1 MERKKRKEKI
11 KRRLYVR
18 KKDSYTEDFRFF
30 KIFLRTYWMRES
42 GYADQ
47 IIRDIQRRLLEYLE
61 SEITDELAGYS
72 FSGINLNWDD
82 LNDMDKPDAI
92 NCVQY
97 FMLLTQKY
105 GPVDVSDKVY
115 DFVDDGVYVLD
126 MIKLKS
132 GVRKNFVALHQY
144 EVEMPESRQK
154 ESIIQKKWTKRL
166 MHYAVPDKLREETD
180 PITEW
185 IIKKNDR
192 KLIKYAIKQKYIGKE
207 NAGKLLE
214 YAFSL
219 KNVETDDWIIELLT
233 EEMTGHKQQ
242 SVEKSVKTQ

>member
-1 MERKKRKEKI
+1 MLQVTVHHETDTSIKCLMRSLTGISIRVKRQHT
-11 KRRLYVR
+11 LCN
-18 KKDSYTEDFRFF
+18 
-30 KIFLRTYWMRES
+30 
-42 GYADQ
+42 Q
-47 IIRDIQRRLLEYLE
+47 Q
-61 SEITDELAGYS
+61 
-72 FSGINLNWDD
+72 
-82 LNDMDKPDAI
+82 
-92 NCVQY
+92 
-97 FMLLTQKY
+97 
-105 GPVDVSDKVY
+105 
-115 DFVDDGVYVLD
+115 
-126 MIKLKS
+126 
-132 GVRKNFVALHQY
+132 
-144 EVEMPESRQK
+144 
-154 ESIIQKKWTKRL
+154 KRL

>member
-1 MERKKRKEKI
+1 MAEGE
-11 KRRLYVR
+11 
-18 KKDSYTEDFRFF
+18 
-30 KIFLRTYWMRES
+30 MRE
-42 GYADQ
+42 
-47 IIRDIQRRLLEYLE
+47 IFW
-61 SEITDELAGYS
+61 T
-72 FSGINLNWDD
+72 NLNWDD

-154 ESIIQKKWTKRL
+154 ESIIQKKWIKRL
-166 MHYAVPDKLREETD
+166 MCYAVPDKLREETD

-185 IIKKNDR
+185 LIQRNDW
-192 KLIKYAIKQKYIGKE
+192 KLIKYAIKQKYIGKK
-207 NAGKLLE
+207 NADALLK
-214 YAFSL
+214 YTVFSGREDTDPRIIDL
-219 KNVETDDWIIELLT
+219 LVAQKNAR
-233 EEMTGHKQQ
+233 
-242 SVEKSVKTQ
+242 